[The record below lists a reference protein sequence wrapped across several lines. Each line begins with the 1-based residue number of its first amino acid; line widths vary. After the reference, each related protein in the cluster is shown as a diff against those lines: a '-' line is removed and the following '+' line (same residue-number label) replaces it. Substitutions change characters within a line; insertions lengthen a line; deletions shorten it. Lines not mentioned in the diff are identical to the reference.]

1 MQAELERLDALLR
14 AQAADLRMDDDERH
28 ELRDVGARV
37 DADLLRYMRGRA
49 FDIARDALEQGSAR
63 PADVLRWLE
72 AVVRTLEINAVAAA
86 APTTA
91 FFSPGDAAVRKL
103 REMCATSRDAI
114 DACVFTIADDRLTDA
129 LLDAH
134 RRGVRVRVITDDDK
148 RFDTGSDVARLI
160 EAGIEVR
167 MDASSFHMH
176 HKFALF
182 DGKRL
187 ANGSF
192 NWTRSAST
200 SNNENLV
207 VSADAYLV
215 RCFAGEFDS
224 LWKKFAA

>member
-1 MQAELERLDALLR
+1 
-14 AQAADLRMDDDERH
+14 
-28 ELRDVGARV
+28 
-37 DADLLRYMRGRA
+37 
-49 FDIARDALEQGSAR
+49 
-63 PADVLRWLE
+63 
-72 AVVRTLEINAVAAA
+72 
-86 APTTA
+86 
-91 FFSPGDAAVRKL
+91 
-103 REMCATSRDAI
+103 
-114 DACVFTIADDRLTDA
+114 
-129 LLDAH
+129 
-134 RRGVRVRVITDDDK
+134 
-148 RFDTGSDVARLI
+148 
-160 EAGIEVR
+160 
-167 MDASSFHMH
+167 MH